1 MGALKSDEPSPC
13 EQRRDRS
20 ENNILRKA
28 GEWLI
33 LRKAKVNQI
42 RPMVIMAES
51 VCSKYIGQLARK
63 GLTEKRLE
71 KGQVKLCQSWER
83 HGWNQKEG
91 GYRSTWV
98 SLVGP
103 RRTLPISGWKDC

>member
-1 MGALKSDEPSPC
+1 MNLHSVSNAGIGLRIITQKW
-13 EQRRDRS
+13 R
-20 ENNILRKA
+20 ENNILRK
-28 GEWLI
+28 G
-33 LRKAKVNQI
+33 QG
-42 RPMVIMAES
+42 RPRPDMVIRVES

-103 RRTLPISGWKDC
+103 RRTLPISG